1 NDIRLNYRKRLN
13 RKGASMNVHITNSN
27 TSSDSENNFNEVTQF
42 CLEDSTVNVNQ
53 VRLGDNK
60 SHNFST
66 QLSFN
71 NTISTKVNYSIA
83 YNFSHANSQNYT
95 DVFNFDDN
103 NIATE
108 IDTTY
113 SRQQNDRNT
122 NQGINAQAN
131 LNFEP
136 FRLNVS
142 NRTTYRVQNLEDA
155 YRAIDLSRDFW
166 DNNLNMDLHY
176 QLSTRKTL
184 RLSYQ
189 NGNIIPTFEQLQPFQ
204 PQTNTLFR
212 QEGNPDLRRATRNSF
227 RLNYHTLS
235 LLKGTNLSL
244 NGDISFVK
252 NPIINKREIDNNRVT
267 TSSFVNI
274 NDRSSWQASIN
285 GNFNKPVFNKQVQ
298 FNIFS
303 GVNYNNGFSYIRYNN

>member
-1 NDIRLNYRKRLN
+1 TIY
-13 RKGASMNVHITNSN
+13 HTII
-27 TSSDSENNFNEVTQF
+27 TSSTIRHSPR
-42 CLEDSTVNVNQ
+42 STLFPYTTLF
-53 VRLGDNK
+53 R
-60 SHNFST
+60 SNFST

-95 DVFNFDDN
+95 DAFNFDDN
-103 NIATE
+103 NIAAE

-142 NRTTYRVQNLEDA
+142 NRTSYRVQNLEDA

-212 QEGNPDLRRATRNSF
+212 QEGNPDLRRATRNS
-227 RLNYHTLS
+227 
-235 LLKGTNLSL
+235 
-244 NGDISFVK
+244 
-252 NPIINKREIDNNRVT
+252 
-267 TSSFVNI
+267 
-274 NDRSSWQASIN
+274 
-285 GNFNKPVFNKQVQ
+285 
-298 FNIFS
+298 
-303 GVNYNNGFSYIRYNN
+303 

>member
-1 NDIRLNYRKRLN
+1 
-13 RKGASMNVHITNSN
+13 
-27 TSSDSENNFNEVTQF
+27 
-42 CLEDSTVNVNQ
+42 
-53 VRLGDNK
+53 
-60 SHNFST
+60 
-66 QLSFN
+66 
-71 NTISTKVNYSIA
+71 
-83 YNFSHANSQNYT
+83 
-95 DVFNFDDN
+95 FNFDDN

-142 NRTTYRVQNLEDA
+142 NRTSYRVQNLEDA

-303 GVNYNNGFSYIRYNN
+303 GVNYNNGFSYIRYNNATNYELNNLQSTNANIGLRFNEHNSYGLGFDVNARIGAIHQRNSLQKDLNYTNMTAGGSGDRKSTRLNSSHVKI